1 MSITTILGANHALP
15 AYRDRINARHD
26 VPGVIQCLGS
36 THGDNFAFYHGD
48 TCEVLPQIPANSVDL
63 IIYSPPFSSLYT
75 YTDSPR
81 DMGNC
86 TDDAQFFEHYGWL
99 VGELLRVLRPGRM
112 AVVHCT
118 DIPSTI
124 THHGLIGLR
133 DFSGDIIK
141 AHMACPPVDV
151 IGSDGTRRSFP
162 WIYHS
167 RTTVWK
173 DPVVEMQRTKALGL
187 LHKQIK
193 KDSTRSRCGLP
204 DYLLSFRKGHEAH
217 DPRFGGAPVTH
228 TNETFPVE
236 RWQQWASSHWPLD
249 VPEEWGHRRAE
260 EMAKAT
266 APVWR
271 DIDQTRTLNVRQARE
286 DGDER
291 HMCPL
296 QLDVI
301 ERLVKLWS
309 NPGEVVLSPFGG
321 VGSEGVGS
329 LTHKRR
335 FVGVELKESYFNTGS
350 RNLLDAD
357 NTRQVGL
364 FG

>member
-1 MSITTILGANHALP
+1 MTSTIIGSNQILRP
-15 AYRDRINARHD
+15 FKERRDAG
-26 VPGVIQCLGS
+26 GVQCLDS

-48 TCEVLPQIPANSVDL
+48 TCEVLPQLPSNSADL

-86 TDDAQFFEHYGWL
+86 AGDEVFFEHYGWL
-99 VGELLRVLRPGRM
+99 LGELLRVLRPGRM

-124 THHGLIGLR
+124 THQGLIGLR
-133 DFSGDIIK
+133 DFSGDIIR
-141 AHMACPPVDV
+141 AHKMTPAVDV
-151 IGSDGTRRSFP
+151 IGANGSRRSFE
-162 WIYHS
+162 WVYHS
-167 RTTVWK
+167 RATVWK
-173 DPVVEMQRTKALGL
+173 DPVVEMQRTKSLGL
-187 LHKQIK
+187 LHKQLK
-193 KDSTRSRCGLP
+193 KDSTRSRMGLP
-204 DYLLSFRKGHEAH
+204 DYLLGFRKGHEKY
-217 DPRFGGAPVTH
+217 DPNYAGVPVTH
-228 TNETFPVE
+228 TSESFSVE
-236 RWQQWASSHWPLD
+236 QWQQWASCHWDMPA
-249 VPEEWGHRRAE
+249 PSEWSDRRRIE
-260 EMAKAT
+260 IEKAT

-271 DIDQTRTLNVRQARE
+271 DIDQTRTLNVRQAR
-286 DGDER
+286 DNGDER

-329 LTHKRR
+329 LGLKRR
-335 FVGVELKESYFNTGS
+335 FVGVELKESYFRTGS
-350 RNLLDAD
+350 RNLLEAD
-357 NTRQVGL
+357 NTRQGSL